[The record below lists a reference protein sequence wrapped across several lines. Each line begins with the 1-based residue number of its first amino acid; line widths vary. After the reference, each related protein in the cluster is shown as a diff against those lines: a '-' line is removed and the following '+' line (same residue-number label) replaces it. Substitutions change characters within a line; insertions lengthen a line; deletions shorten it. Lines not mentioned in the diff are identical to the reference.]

1 LISSHTNTQIPFCKH
16 GDNFA
21 GYLDLVE
28 RPSFRVWP
36 YPCPLCGAEGCAKF
50 LQFYTRTTV
59 YFGNTVYEDVP
70 IGRFICFRLNPN
82 VPPETH
88 RTFSLLPHPLV
99 PYSPYALHTTI
110 ALATA
115 LGAHADNA
123 YQTSQALA
131 SQYENLNPDP
141 TTLGR
146 IKSRLLEALHKLKR
160 LPEKFQQMLNSNNSS
175 DRRTLETLADFI
187 TLLVSYHSPAC
198 GIGVSGACGLSYDWF
213 YVFQAELSYMQRD
226 FLVGTP
232 SQKRRV
238 N

>member
-1 LISSHTNTQIPFCKH
+1 
-16 GDNFA
+16 
-21 GYLDLVE
+21 
-28 RPSFRVWP
+28 
-36 YPCPLCGAEGCAKF
+36 

-70 IGRFICFRLNPN
+70 IGRFICCRLNPN

-115 LGAHADNA
+115 LAEHADNA
-123 YQTSQALA
+123 YQTSQTLA
-131 SQYENLNPDP
+131 SAYENLNPGP

-146 IKSRLLEALHKLKR
+146 IKRRLVEALRKLKR
-160 LPEKFQQMLNSNNSS
+160 LPETLQQMISERSIPTG
-175 DRRTLETLADFI
+175 RTLETLADLI
-187 TLLVSYHSPAC
+187 TLMVTYHSPAC

-213 YVFQAELSYMQRD
+213 YVFQAELPYMERD

-232 SQKRRV
+232 SQKRRA

>member
-1 LISSHTNTQIPFCKH
+1 M
-16 GDNFA
+16 
-21 GYLDLVE
+21 
-28 RPSFRVWP
+28 WP
-36 YPCPLCGAEGCAKF
+36 YPCPLCGVEGCAKF
-50 LQFYTRTTV
+50 LQFYTRATV

-70 IGRFICFRLNPN
+70 IGRFICCRLNPN

-115 LGAHADNA
+115 LAEHADNA
-123 YQTSQALA
+123 YQTSQTLA
-131 SQYENLNPDP
+131 SAYENLNPGP

-146 IKSRLLEALHKLKR
+146 IKRRLVEALRKLKR
-160 LPEKFQQMLNSNNSS
+160 LPETLQQMISERSIPTG
-175 DRRTLETLADFI
+175 RTLETLADLI
-187 TLLVSYHSPAC
+187 TLMVTYHSPAC

-213 YVFQAELSYMQRD
+213 YVFQAELPYMERD

-232 SQKRRV
+232 SQKRRA

>member
-1 LISSHTNTQIPFCKH
+1 
-16 GDNFA
+16 
-21 GYLDLVE
+21 
-28 RPSFRVWP
+28 VWP

-70 IGRFICFRLNPN
+70 IGRFICCRLNPN

-115 LGAHADNA
+115 LAEHADNA
-123 YQTSQALA
+123 YQTSQTLA
-131 SQYENLNPDP
+131 SAYENLNPGP

-146 IKSRLLEALHKLKR
+146 IKRRLVEALRKLKR
-160 LPEKFQQMLNSNNSS
+160 LPETLQQMISERSIPTG
-175 DRRTLETLADFI
+175 RTLETLADLI
-187 TLLVSYHSPAC
+187 TLMVTYHSPAC

-213 YVFQAELSYMQRD
+213 YVFQAELPYMERD

-232 SQKRRV
+232 SQKRRA

>member
-1 LISSHTNTQIPFCKH
+1 M
-16 GDNFA
+16 
-21 GYLDLVE
+21 
-28 RPSFRVWP
+28 WP

-70 IGRFICFRLNPN
+70 IGRFICCRLNPN

-115 LGAHADNA
+115 LAEHADNA
-123 YQTSQALA
+123 YQTSQTLA
-131 SQYENLNPDP
+131 SAYENLNPGP

-146 IKSRLLEALHKLKR
+146 IKRRLVEALRKLKR
-160 LPEKFQQMLNSNNSS
+160 LPETLQQMISERSIPTG
-175 DRRTLETLADFI
+175 RTLETLADLI
-187 TLLVSYHSPAC
+187 TLMVTYHSPAC

-213 YVFQAELSYMQRD
+213 YVFQAELPYMERD

-232 SQKRRV
+232 SQKRRA